1 MEASALF
8 AVAKIRNVK
17 IAAAFVVS
25 DVLGEEKWDPQ
36 FDSKHVKQK
45 LNKLL
50 DVAVECLLK

>member
-36 FDSKHVKQK
+36 FDSKHVTKIK
-45 LNKLL
+45 
-50 DVAVECLLK
+50 